1 MVSCLSQQVRV
12 KIGSIKLS
20 KPHAESMIENIVKNY
35 VYDHLPNVLREGI
48 LNLMQQPLQVAIQN
62 ALDQIKLRDYL
73 SLL

>member
-1 MVSCLSQQVRV
+1 
-12 KIGSIKLS
+12 
-20 KPHAESMIENIVKNY
+20 MIENIVKNY